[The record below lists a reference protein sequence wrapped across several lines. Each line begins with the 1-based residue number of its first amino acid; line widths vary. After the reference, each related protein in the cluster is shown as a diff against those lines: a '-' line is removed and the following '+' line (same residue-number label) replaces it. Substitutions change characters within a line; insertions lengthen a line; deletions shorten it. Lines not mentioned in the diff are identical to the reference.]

1 MVLPTPLQPEQY
13 RSTGLSVAFALM
25 GLPLPP
31 QLLQEQAAG
40 QQSPLNFDVSVANP
54 NSPGLA
60 NFQVRQQGDELTVGD
75 PRDRMFRA
83 GMDLSKPD
91 QIMLFADQRQ
101 YRIQMGPEGVQ
112 VDNPKNDGMR
122 SGMYDLVLT
131 TPLRPEEYRRTGLSV
146 AFSLLGLPLPPHLLS

>member
-91 QIMLFADQRQ
+91 
-101 YRIQMGPEGVQ
+101 RIQMGPEGVQ